1 MTTFHRYTLQSSEK
15 VIEALNIGM
24 MEMVN
29 QKKNVFFPEYLLLG
43 LLEQPESILAKI
55 FKILHK
61 DEVAA
66 RETIMDEIYR
76 FIAPSDEIKLDK
88 PEPIKVNI
96 SREVEAI
103 FEAARSISNEFQD
116 KYISTGTLFLAF
128 FSEKSGNTRGI
139 LLRSGLSLPE
149 CRRALQEIRGAKK
162 INEKNAESKETALNL
177 YTTNLTELARSG
189 NLDPVIGR
197 EAEINR
203 IIQVLSRRKKNNPVL
218 IGPPGVGKTVI
229 VEGLAEKIVDAE
241 VPESLLNKEVML
253 LDMTEV
259 VAGAKFK
266 GEFEERLK
274 QIKDEIINAKGS
286 IILFIDEIHT
296 IATGSP
302 GSDSMSASNILKPAL
317 ARGQLQCIGATTLEE
332 YKKYIEKDK
341 ALERRFQTIQ
351 VSEPSEEETLKIL
364 RGLRDHYERHH
375 QVVYSPEALETAAK
389 FSKRYISGRFLPD
402 KAIDLIDEA
411 GSEKH
416 LQLIYIPPEI
426 RTLKKEKERLLL
438 VKNDAFYSQKYEE
451 VAALQQ
457 QIVTLESQLESE
469 TEIWRST
476 IKEMDNLVTEN
487 DIAEVL
493 SRWTSIPVT
502 RITQSEK
509 ERLITMEE
517 NIHKRL
523 IGQTEA
529 VKSVSNAIR
538 RNRAGLKQKDTPIGT
553 FLFLGPTGVGKTE
566 LAKSL
571 AEFLFDDE
579 TRLIRLDMSEYMER
593 HTVSRIIGSPPGY
606 VGYGEGGQLTEIVRR
621 NPYSV
626 VLLDEIEKAH
636 PDVFNILLQ
645 IFDNGR
651 ITDSQGL
658 TVDFRNTIIIGT
670 SNIGSDIL
678 QKDAKNIGFAQME
691 NAENYEST
699 RKLIFDRL
707 KKVFKPEFL
716 NRIDDIIIFH
726 KLTKEHI
733 MRILDLEIEKLKKSL
748 EDQKLSLSISDSAK
762 KFLAEVGFSENYGA
776 RPLQREI
783 ASRVETKISHL
794 IITGKATPGS
804 CIFIRKHARKDC
816 LQVVVKAAIS

>member
-24 MEMVN
+24 MEMVS
-29 QKKNVFFPEYLLLG
+29 QKKNIFYPEYLLLG
-43 LLEQPESILAKI
+43 LLEQPESIVTRI
-55 FKILHK
+55 FNALQK
-61 DEVAA
+61 DEVAT
-66 RETIMDEIYR
+66 REKIMDEIYR
-76 FIAPSDEIKLDK
+76 FISPSDEIKLDK

-96 SREVEAI
+96 TREVEAI
-103 FEAARSISNEFQD
+103 FETARSVSNEFQD

-128 FSEKSGNTRGI
+128 FSEKAGNTRGI
-139 LLRSGLSLPE
+139 LLRSGLTLPD
-149 CRRALQEIRGAKK
+149 CRKALLEIRGPKK

-189 NLDPVIGR
+189 SLDPVIGR
-197 EAEINR
+197 EVEINR

-229 VEGLAEKIVDAE
+229 VEGLAEKIADAD
-241 VPESLLNKEVML
+241 VPEILLNKEVLL

-302 GSDSMSASNILKPAL
+302 GSDSISASNILKPAL

-351 VSEPSEEETLKIL
+351 VNEPSEEETLKIL
-364 RGLRDHYERHH
+364 RGLKDHYERHH
-375 QVVYSPEALETAAK
+375 QVAYSPEALETAAK
-389 FSKRYISGRFLPD
+389 FSKRYITGRFLPD

-416 LQLIYIPPEI
+416 LQLIYVPPEI
-426 RTLKKEKERLLL
+426 RSLKKERERLLL

-451 VAALQQ
+451 VAGLQQ
-457 QIVTLESQLESE
+457 QIVSLDTHLEDE
-469 TEIWRST
+469 TQKWRST
-476 IKEMDNLVTEN
+476 IKEMDNLVTEH

-502 RITQSEK
+502 RITQSER
-509 ERLITMEE
+509 ERLVAMEN

-538 RNRAGLKQKDTPIGT
+538 RNRAGLKRKDTPIGT

-579 TRLIRLDMSEYMER
+579 SKLVRLDMSEYMER
-593 HTVSRIIGSPPGY
+593 HAVSRIIGSPPGY

-678 QKDAKNIGFAQME
+678 QKDVKNIGFAQIE
-691 NAENYEST
+691 TAENYENT
-699 RKLIFDRL
+699 RKLVLDRL
-707 KKVFKPEFL
+707 KKLFKPEFL

-726 KLTKEHI
+726 KLTREHI
-733 MRILDLEIEKLKKSL
+733 VRILDLELEKLKKSL
-748 EDQKLSLSISDSAK
+748 ADQRLNLSISDSAK
-762 KFLAEVGFSENYGA
+762 EFLVDVGFSETFGA

-783 ASRVETKISHL
+783 ASRVETQISHM
-794 IITGKATPGS
+794 IITGKAKSGS
-804 CIFIRKHARKDC
+804 CIFIRKHSRKDC
-816 LQVVVKAAIS
+816 LQVVVKGSMS

>member
-29 QKKNVFFPEYLLLG
+29 QKKNIFYPEYLLLG
-43 LLEQPESILAKI
+43 LLEQPESILTKI
-55 FKILHK
+55 FKTLNK
-61 DEVAA
+61 DEVAT
-66 RETIMDEIYR
+66 REAIMDEIYSVV
-76 FIAPSDEIKLDK
+76 APSDEIKLDK

-103 FEAARSISNEFQD
+103 FDSARNISNEFQD

-128 FSEKSGNTRGI
+128 FSEKTGGARGI

-177 YTTNLTELARSG
+177 YTTNLTELARAG
-189 NLDPVIGR
+189 KLDPVIGR
-197 EAEINR
+197 EVEINR

-229 VEGLAEKIVDAE
+229 VEGLAEKIADAD
-241 VPESLLNKEVML
+241 VPEILLNKEVML

-302 GSDSMSASNILKPAL
+302 GSDSISASNILKPAL

-341 ALERRFQTIQ
+341 ALERRFQSVI
-351 VSEPSEEETLKIL
+351 VSEPSEVETLKIL
-364 RGLRDHYERHH
+364 KGLKDHYERHH

-451 VAALQQ
+451 VAELQQ
-457 QIVTLESQLESE
+457 QIVTLESKLDSE
-469 TEIWRST
+469 TQKWRST
-476 IKEMDNLVTEN
+476 VQQMDNLVTEH

-509 ERLITMEE
+509 ERLIAMEQ

-538 RNRAGLKQKDTPIGT
+538 RNRAGLKRKDTPIGT

-579 TRLIRLDMSEYMER
+579 SKLVRLDMSEYMER

-678 QKDAKNIGFAQME
+678 QKEVKNIGFSKME
-691 NAENYEST
+691 TAENYENT
-699 RKLIFDRL
+699 RKEVFDRL

-716 NRIDDIIIFH
+716 NRIDDTIIFH

-733 MRILDLEIEKLKKSL
+733 VKILDLEIEKLKRSL
-748 EDQKLSLSISDSAK
+748 AEQKFNISISDTAK
-762 KFLAEVGFSENYGA
+762 KFLVEVGFSETYGA

-783 ASRVETKISHL
+783 ASRVETKISQM
-794 IITGKATPGS
+794 IIKGKATPGS

-816 LQVVVKAAIS
+816 LQVVVKPPIG

>member
-24 MEMVN
+24 MEMVS
-29 QKKNVFFPEYLLLG
+29 QKKNVFYPEYLLLG
-43 LLEQPESILAKI
+43 LLEQPESIVTKI
-55 FKILHK
+55 FTALQK
-61 DEVAA
+61 DEVGI
-66 RETIMDEIYR
+66 RERIMDEIYR
-76 FIAPSDEIKLDK
+76 FISPTDEIKLDK

-103 FEAARSISNEFQD
+103 FEVARTISNEFQD
-116 KYISTGTLFLAF
+116 KYISSGTLFLAF
-128 FSEKSGNTRGI
+128 FSEKAGSPRGI
-139 LLRSGLSLPE
+139 LLRSGLTLPE
-149 CRRALQEIRGAKK
+149 CRKALMEIRGAKK
-162 INEKNAESKETALNL
+162 INEKNAESRETALNL
-177 YTTNLTELARSG
+177 YTTNLTELARTGS
-189 NLDPVIGR
+189 LDPVIGR
-197 EAEINR
+197 ETEINR

-229 VEGLAEKIVDAE
+229 IEGLAAKIADAD
-241 VPESLLNKEVML
+241 VPEILLNKEVML

-296 IATGSP
+296 IAAGSP
-302 GSDSMSASNILKPAL
+302 GSDSISASNILKPAL

-332 YKKYIEKDK
+332 YKKYIERDK
-341 ALERRFQTIQ
+341 ALERRFQTVL

-364 RGLRDHYERHH
+364 RGLKDHYERHH
-375 QVVYSPEALETAAK
+375 QVVYSSEALETAAK
-389 FSKRYISGRFLPD
+389 LSKRYISGRFLPD

-416 LQLIYIPPEI
+416 LQLIYVPPEI
-426 RTLKKEKERLLL
+426 RTLKKERERLLL

-451 VAALQQ
+451 VAGLQQ
-457 QIVTLESQLESE
+457 QIISLDSQLEEE
-469 TEIWRST
+469 TDKWRST

-502 RITQSEK
+502 RLTQSEK
-509 ERLITMEE
+509 DRLVTMEE

-538 RNRAGLKQKDTPIGT
+538 RNRAGLKRKDTPIGT

-579 TRLIRLDMSEYMER
+579 NRLVRLDMSEYMER
-593 HTVSRIIGSPPGY
+593 HAVSRIIGSPPGY

-621 NPYSV
+621 KPYSV

-651 ITDSQGL
+651 ITDSQGM

-678 QKDAKNIGFAQME
+678 QKEVKNIGFAQIE
-691 NAENYEST
+691 TAENYEST
-699 RKLIFDRL
+699 RKLVLDRM
-707 KKVFKPEFL
+707 KRFFKPEFL

-726 KLTKEHI
+726 KLTREHI
-733 MRILDLEIEKLKKSL
+733 VRILDLELEKLRKSL
-748 EDQKLSLSISDSAK
+748 VDQKLNLSISDSAK
-762 KFLAEVGFSENYGA
+762 EFLVDVGFSETYGA

-783 ASRVETKISHL
+783 ASRVETQISHM
-794 IITGKATPGS
+794 IITGRAKPGA
-804 CIFIRKHARKDC
+804 CIFIRKHSRNDA
-816 LQVVVKAAIS
+816 LQVVVK